1 MDLHKIDWENIPW
14 EPVREGITRKS
25 FSGNGATLALHK
37 LMPKHEPK
45 PHKHT
50 YEQLV
55 YILAGHIRFH
65 VGDKSVVLGPGRPA
79 ANPAGR
85 HALGR
90 GGRRR
95 AGPQSRYLHAGARGI
110 RPGATIGGANPRDHL
125 CISAGFRKLDLNS
138 VTSQRAE
145 PRCRN
150 GSSASI

>member
-65 VGDKSVVLGPGRPA
+65 VGDKTVVLGPGASYKFHRMSCIGEKSLVTSRSSILIFLRRC
-79 ANPAGR
+79 GR
-85 HALGR
+85 STLL
-90 GGRRR
+90 RR
-95 AGPQSRYLHAGARGI
+95 ASHVQP
-110 RPGATIGGANPRDHL
+110 
-125 CISAGFRKLDLNS
+125 
-138 VTSQRAE
+138 
-145 PRCRN
+145 
-150 GSSASI
+150 

>member
-65 VGDKSVVLGPGRPA
+65 VGDKSVVLGPGGLLQIPPDVMHWGEVVGDEPVL
-79 ANPAGR
+79 N
-85 HALGR
+85 
-90 GGRRR
+90 
-95 AGPQSRYLHAGARGI
+95 
-110 RPGATIGGANPRDHL
+110 
-125 CISAGFRKLDLNS
+125 LDIFTP
-138 VTSQRAE
+138 VRAE
-145 PRCRN
+145 YAPPPP
-150 GSSASI
+150 A